1 MVNFLI
7 EKRSRVFKNLE
18 LKLESPQSET
28 VVHAVLINN
37 KLFYAIFVISAP
49 FLSKTPVGM
58 LY

>member
-37 KLFYAIFVISAP
+37 KLLYA
-49 FLSKTPVGM
+49 FLVV
-58 LY
+58 